1 MSDLG
6 VSGYI
11 EQDAANII
19 FLYRDELWNPETED
33 KGICEWIGA
42 KQRQGQPGVV
52 GLAYIGAQTRF
63 EDMPYRWHRR
73 APTPRQTTSNRGGF
87 N

>member
-1 MSDLG
+1 

-19 FLYRDELWNPETED
+19 FLYRDELWNPETQD

-42 KQRQGQPGVV
+42 KQRQGCPGVV
-52 GLAYIGAQTRF
+52 GLQYIGAQTRF
-63 EDMPYRWHRR
+63 EDLPYRWHRR
-73 APTPRQTTSNRGGF
+73 APQPGPRLASNRGGF